1 METTE
6 KIVEA
11 YVRYVKRWATIP
23 NVRCGGQFEI
33 DLLAINPKTCER
45 YHIETSISVSP
56 GFSKLTGIDFD
67 RAGHKPT
74 MRRTVGYFINQ
85 KFKPPAVIQK
95 LSEYGFVDKNYTKV
109 IATWD
114 ATEEAKAAAVGAD
127 IELWNF
133 REMMQ
138 DIARSIKGEPS
149 YFTDDTLRTIGLYA
163 RALDGRIA
171 D

>member
-1 METTE
+1 MAFAGRPPDVLYEPFRRRFRTYRFLSHLHSLMVTMSQ
-6 KIVEA
+6 KSSVPQA
-11 YVRYVKRWATIP
+11 VK
-23 NVRCGGQFEI
+23 
-33 DLLAINPKTCER
+33 
-45 YHIETSISVSP
+45 SVSQALM
-56 GFSKLTGIDFD
+56 SD
-67 RAGHKPT
+67 KPT

-138 DIARSIKGEPS
+138 DIARSIKG
-149 YFTDDTLRTIGLYA
+149 
-163 RALDGRIA
+163 
-171 D
+171 